1 MGERHQAECDME
13 HLKDALE
20 RAKVGD
26 VDGFA
31 FLVERFQ
38 DMAVG
43 YSYAILGDF
52 HLAEDAAQEAFME
65 AYPNL
70 HKVYG
75 AEALPSWLR
84 RVLFK
89 HCDRIRRRK
98 ALSTTGLDEARS
110 VAAADGNP
118 EASAAASELE
128 AEVRSAVSSLPPAM
142 RLAVS
147 LFYISDYSQRE
158 ICEFLEIPVTTL
170 KSRLHR
176 ARRQLRERMT
186 DMVEESLQ
194 QNRPSRDKNFTAEVQ
209 RGLRDVYVDR
219 TEVSLIDGNG
229 GKLYYRGYSIDSLA
243 RHSTFEEVCYLML
256 YGTLPTRAQLD
267 VFDAELKSHRSVPD
281 ETLGLLRETTR
292 MQPIDALR
300 TVVSA
305 MGGLEPEGE
314 DTSRQAAIRRGT
326 RIAAAAP
333 TILATHYRMRKGEK
347 LVPPDGG
354 LGHAA
359 NFLHMLSGRTPAPA
373 DSKALDRVLML
384 HAEHGANVSSLAA
397 RAVASTGS
405 DLYSAIT
412 AAIAALKGPMHGGAG
427 EQVIRM
433 VLEIGPADR
442 APAFVQTVLDRGE
455 RVTGFGHPV
464 YRTTDPRSA
473 YLEPEAKALAARKGH
488 PAWVSTLEAVVK
500 AMEPQ
505 AKNGIAPN
513 VDLWSAAIYRLLGI
527 PEDMFSSVFAMG
539 RLPGWVAHVVEQ
551 QAAGMVLRP
560 RLLYVGP
567 IGLAY
572 TPMERRG

>member
-1 MGERHQAECDME
+1 ME
-13 HLKDALE
+13 QVRDALE
-20 RAKVGD
+20 RAKAGD

-43 YSYAILGDF
+43 YSYAVLGDF

-75 AEALPSWLR
+75 PEAFPSWLR

-98 ALSTTGLDEARS
+98 TLSATGLDEARS

-118 EASAAASELE
+118 EASTEASELE
-128 AEVRSAVSSLPPAM
+128 AALRDAVNSLPPATSQ
-142 RLAVS
+142 AIS

-158 ICEFLEIPVTTL
+158 ICEFLGIPVTTL

-176 ARRQLRERMT
+176 GRRQLRERMI
-186 DMVEESLQ
+186 DMVEENLQ
-194 QNRPSRDKNFTAEVQ
+194 QNRPSRDKSFATGVQ
-209 RGLRDVYVDR
+209 RGLRSVYLDR
-219 TEVSLIDGNG
+219 TETSLIDGDG
-229 GKLYYRGYSIDSLA
+229 GKLFYRGYSVDGLA
-243 RHSTFEEVCYLML
+243 MHSSFEEVCYLML
-256 YGTLPTRAQLD
+256 YGTLPTRAQLEE
-267 VFDAELKSHRSVPD
+267 FDAELKAHRSVPD
-281 ETLGLLRETTR
+281 NTLSLLRETAQ

-305 MGGLEPEGE
+305 MGGSEPEGE
-314 DTSRQAAIRRGT
+314 GNSRQATIGRGT
-326 RIAAAAP
+326 RITAAVP
-333 TILATHYRMRKGEK
+333 TILAAHYRMRKGEK
-347 LVPPDGG
+347 LVPPDRG
-354 LGHAA
+354 LGHAS
-359 NFLHMLSGRTPAPA
+359 NFLHMLSGRTPNSA
-373 DSKALDRVLML
+373 DSKALDRVLIL

-412 AAIAALKGPMHGGAG
+412 AAIAALKGPMHGGSA
-427 EQVIRM
+427 ERVIRM
-433 VLEIGPADR
+433 VLEIGCADR
-442 APAFVQTVLDRGE
+442 APEFVKSVLDRGE
-455 RVTGFGHPV
+455 WVMGFGHTV
-464 YRTTDPRSA
+464 YRTADPRA
-473 YLEPEAKALAARKGH
+473 THLDPEAKALAGRKGN
-488 PAWVSTLEAVVK
+488 PAWISTLEAVVK
-500 AMEPQ
+500 AMEPY
-505 AKNGIAPN
+505 AKKGIGPN

-551 QAAGMVLRP
+551 QAAGVLLRP
-560 RLLYVGP
+560 RLLYDGP
-567 IGLAY
+567 VDLAY
-572 TPMERRG
+572 TPIERRG